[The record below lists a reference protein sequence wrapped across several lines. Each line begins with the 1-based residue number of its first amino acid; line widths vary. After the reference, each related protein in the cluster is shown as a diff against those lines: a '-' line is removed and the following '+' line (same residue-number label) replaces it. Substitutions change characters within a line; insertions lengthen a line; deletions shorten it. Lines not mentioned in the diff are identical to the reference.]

1 MHPECTSLAV
11 LYGHITDG
19 KVAAE
24 SSTNLFKAPK
34 EGAEHGGISHFCS
47 CLRAMPMSFLPP
59 GILRAAAVYVAVHC
73 VAGPHTATGIRVL
86 GKDLLVVR

>member
-1 MHPECTSLAV
+1 
-11 LYGHITDG
+11 
-19 KVAAE
+19 
-24 SSTNLFKAPK
+24 
-34 EGAEHGGISHFCS
+34 
-47 CLRAMPMSFLPP
+47 MSFLPP